1 MIARLT
7 VIASVAKSCPTCT
20 RGTKKVSSKM
30 EQMVISKHK
39 IYSPYIA
46 MVAVGLVA
54 GRRAL

>member
-7 VIASVAKSCPTCT
+7 VIASVAKSYPTCT